1 MDYPKSDDSFLLTL
15 VVLRAVCTALPQAQ
29 RARIADSLQAEAEH
43 LNESAQDGPSQF
55 AALSL
60 SALAAVTRDDPAAGA
75 ALFRAAKPR

>member
-15 VVLRAVCTALPQAQ
+15 VVLRAVCSVLSEEQ
-29 RARIADSLQAEAEH
+29 RARVADSLQAEAEH
-43 LNESAQDGPSQF
+43 LNETAPDGPSQL

-60 SALAAVTRDDPAAGA
+60 SALAAVARDNPEAGA